1 MENKD
6 YWFGLRSYMY
16 VDIKDGNMLLYNTIN
31 GEYLETAYVKNIEL
45 ISQLSDF
52 NNLGF
57 TLLSR
62 ENQKDIRIHE
72 FVMNI
77 LNNGMGDILDVN
89 STKNKPVRLIPILNL
104 QKDVDKLIKTENNCV
119 LIGQDI
125 YHYLIEL
132 NIYLNSLCTK
142 ECPICDEYCKQILCC
157 TRGADFQELPIG
169 VLKNVFD
176 QVSFFVPKRINL
188 LGGDVFKYTDIDKLS
203 DLFQNYNGRIYLYF
217 NYKNYQIHNLLTYIN
232 IEIIINFPV
241 DNILLEK
248 VFSSVCMSNTTF
260 HFVIEDEDQYN
271 QSKMI
276 IKNFLIEKYI
286 LNPIFNNNIEFFSEN
301 VFLKK
306 EDIFSNVISMREIFR
321 NQKMNANNFGTLYIL
336 PDGEVKANMNTLP
349 LGDIKTDSLLNLIH
363 KEMIENTA
371 WRSIR
376 NISPCNKCLYQW
388 LCPPLSNYEFVIDQP
403 NLCDIKF

>member
-1 MENKD
+1 
-6 YWFGLRSYMY
+6 
-16 VDIKDGNMLLYNTIN
+16 
-31 GEYLETAYVKNIEL
+31 
-45 ISQLSDF
+45 
-52 NNLGF
+52 
-57 TLLSR
+57 
-62 ENQKDIRIHE
+62 
-72 FVMNI
+72 
-77 LNNGMGDILDVN
+77 
-89 STKNKPVRLIPILNL
+89 
-104 QKDVDKLIKTENNCV
+104 
-119 LIGQDI
+119 
-125 YHYLIEL
+125 
-132 NIYLNSLCTK
+132 
-142 ECPICDEYCKQILCC
+142 
-157 TRGADFQELPIG
+157 
-169 VLKNVFD
+169 
-176 QVSFFVPKRINL
+176 
-188 LGGDVFKYTDIDKLS
+188 
-203 DLFQNYNGRIYLYF
+203 
-217 NYKNYQIHNLLTYIN
+217 
-232 IEIIINFPV
+232 
-241 DNILLEK
+241 
-248 VFSSVCMSNTTF
+248 
-260 HFVIEDEDQYN
+260 
-271 QSKMI
+271 MI